1 MADDEV
7 FRVRGR
13 AVVAV
18 LVAVALGLGVLAA
31 LLQASNL
38 HGALTAFERAD
49 KAWFAG
55 LLAGQLIAYG
65 GYAWGYRTMA
75 RACGGPL
82 FTFWTTLRL
91 SIVSFGAYVIASS
104 AGGLGVDFWA
114 LHHAGEGPHRAA
126 RRVLAFNILEWA
138 VLGTLAAV
146 AAAASLAVGGG
157 GAPLAMALAWLV
169 LVPSCVVAA
178 LWVSG
183 RRHASELAKLPRE
196 EAPEEPGRLTRARAH
211 WLRVEARTLFAD
223 AVGALVFLRML
234 LSHPLRYGD
243 GVVAFAV
250 YWLGDLLTLYT
261 AVEALGGSI
270 GPLALVLAYTTGY
283 VVTSAPL
290 PAGAA
295 GFSEAS
301 TAATLHAV
309 GLPLGTAI
317 FAVLLYR
324 AFTFWLP
331 IAPAVAI
338 LPHVRGLAGT
348 LIDAPR
354 ERDAPCSL
362 ELD

>member
-38 HGALTAFERAD
+38 HGALTAFDRAD
-49 KAWFAG
+49 KRWFAG

-138 VLGTLAAV
+138 VLGSLAAI

-183 RRHASELAKLPRE
+183 RRHASEESRRHDRGHHQPVVALLDRDDLVAAP
-196 EAPEEPGRLTRARAH
+196 EAPVPRLPEAVLQDVAVPLEPGVEPLQHQEERLRQ
-211 WLRVEARTLFAD
+211 
-223 AVGALVFLRML
+223 
-234 LSHPLRYGD
+234 
-243 GVVAFAV
+243 
-250 YWLGDLLTLYT
+250 
-261 AVEALGGSI
+261 
-270 GPLALVLAYTTGY
+270 
-283 VVTSAPL
+283 
-290 PAGAA
+290 
-295 GFSEAS
+295 
-301 TAATLHAV
+301 
-309 GLPLGTAI
+309 
-317 FAVLLYR
+317 
-324 AFTFWLP
+324 
-331 IAPAVAI
+331 
-338 LPHVRGLAGT
+338 
-348 LIDAPR
+348 
-354 ERDAPCSL
+354 
-362 ELD
+362 